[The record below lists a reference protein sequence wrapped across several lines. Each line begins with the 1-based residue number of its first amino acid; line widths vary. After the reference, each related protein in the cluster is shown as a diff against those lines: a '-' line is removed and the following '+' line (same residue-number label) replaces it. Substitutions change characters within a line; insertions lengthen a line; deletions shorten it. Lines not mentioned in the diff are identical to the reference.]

1 MFFKYQRKSPLF
13 VCLLAAISF
22 TLAGCTELELA
33 SHVAKSTNSG
43 AQGNFKI
50 GNPYT
55 IQGKTYRPQE
65 SYDFTETGIASWYG
79 PQFHGKQTA
88 NGEIYNMYELT
99 AAHRTLQ
106 MPSLVRVT
114 NLENGNSIIVR
125 VNDRGPF
132 SRGRVIDVSS
142 KAADLLG
149 MKQKGTAKVR
159 LQLLSDESRRVAELA
174 KSGQSTKGY
183 EVAMNQ
189 QGGGKVQPTAYEPA
203 MTSGDIQTASVPGH
217 VNQGRF
223 YPDPVVQ
230 QMPVTNTN
238 IFVQVGAFSNPDNA
252 SALAA
257 RLSNLGAVH
266 VEPAIVG
273 NRNFYRVRFG
283 PLSTVDDADLLL
295 SRVINSGY
303 PEALTVVD

>member
-1 MFFKYQRKSPLF
+1 MQSTIHKSPLF
-13 VCLLAAISF
+13 VFLLAGFCFIL
-22 TLAGCTELELA
+22 TGCSELELA
-33 SHVAKSTNSG
+33 SHVAKSHNTP
-43 AQGNFKI
+43 AQGSFKI

-65 SYDFTETGIASWYG
+65 TYDFTETGIASWYG
-79 PQFHGKQTA
+79 PQFHGKKTA

-114 NLENGNSIIVR
+114 NLENGKSIIVR
-125 VNDRGPF
+125 INDRGPF

-159 LQLLSDESRRVAELA
+159 LQLLSDESRQVAELA
-174 KSGQSTKGY
+174 KSGQSTRGF

-189 QGGGKVQPTAYEPA
+189 QGGRIEPTAYNPV

-217 VNQGRF
+217 VTEGRF
-223 YPDPVVQ
+223 YPDPVVA
-230 QMPVTNTN
+230 QMPVEHSS
-238 IFVQVGAFSNPDNA
+238 IFVQVGAFGDPANA
-252 SALAA
+252 NALAA
-257 RLSNLGAVH
+257 KLNSMGSVR
-266 VEPAIVG
+266 VEPAFVNG
-273 NRNFYRVRFG
+273 RNFYRVRFG
-283 PLSTVDDADLLL
+283 PMNNVNEADQML
-295 SRVINSGY
+295 SRLINAGY
-303 PEALTVVD
+303 PESLTVVD